1 MAGRSFSRNPLEG
14 SICSSCVHMIQ
25 RVIIPFNEAEYGI
38 DREELDIPPDD
49 DVIYEH
55 YFCNYTNL
63 DLDHIVLEC
72 SCYKNKLEKGLVRL
86 DL

>member
-1 MAGRSFSRNPLEG
+1 MAGKTFSQNPLDG
-14 SICSSCVHMIQ
+14 SICSSCKHMVR

-38 DREELDIPPDD
+38 DREAMDIPPDE

-55 YFCNYTNL
+55 YFCNETAL

-72 SCYKNKLEKGLVRL
+72 SCYRNKQ
-86 DL
+86 

>member
-1 MAGRSFSRNPLEG
+1 M
-14 SICSSCVHMIQ
+14 VK

-38 DREELDIPPDD
+38 DREALNIPDGE

-55 YFCNYTNL
+55 YFCNETAL

-72 SCYKNKLEKGLVRL
+72 SVYKNKLERKLL
-86 DL
+86 NIDL

>member
-14 SICSSCVHMIQ
+14 SICITCKYMIK

-38 DREELDIPPDD
+38 DREALNIPDGE

-55 YFCNYTNL
+55 YFCNETAL

-72 SCYKNKLEKGLVRL
+72 SVYKNKLEKKLINI

>member
-1 MAGRSFSRNPLEG
+1 MAGKSFARNPLDG
-14 SICSSCVHMIQ
+14 SICVTCKYMVR
-25 RVIIPFNEAEYGI
+25 RVIIPFNESEYGI
-38 DREELDIPPDD
+38 DREALNIPADE

-55 YFCNYTNL
+55 YFCNETAL

-72 SCYKNKLEKGLVRL
+72 SCYKNKIERTLLKI

>member
-1 MAGRSFSRNPLEG
+1 M
-14 SICSSCVHMIQ
+14 VK

-38 DREELDIPPDD
+38 DREALNIPDGE

-55 YFCNYTNL
+55 YFCNETAL

-72 SCYKNKLEKGLVRL
+72 SVYKNKLEKKLL
-86 DL
+86 NIDL